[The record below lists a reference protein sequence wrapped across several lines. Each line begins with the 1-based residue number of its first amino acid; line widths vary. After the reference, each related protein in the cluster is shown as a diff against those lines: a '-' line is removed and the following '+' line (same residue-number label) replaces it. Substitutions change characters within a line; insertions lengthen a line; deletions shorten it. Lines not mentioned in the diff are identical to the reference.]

1 MIKVAWPIGCYGS
14 YVMQSIFAYSN
25 LGRGKIAI
33 DENGSPIPAVVNS
46 GAGAERRLSHNQ
58 QNEEKLQQVT
68 DRQKKSFFDGVKFF

>member
-33 DENGSPIPAVVNS
+33 DENGS
-46 GAGAERRLSHNQ
+46 SHTFRDS
-58 QNEEKLQQVT
+58 KIA
-68 DRQKKSFFDGVKFF
+68 KKYSPEGWKAISKNPSSPPSL